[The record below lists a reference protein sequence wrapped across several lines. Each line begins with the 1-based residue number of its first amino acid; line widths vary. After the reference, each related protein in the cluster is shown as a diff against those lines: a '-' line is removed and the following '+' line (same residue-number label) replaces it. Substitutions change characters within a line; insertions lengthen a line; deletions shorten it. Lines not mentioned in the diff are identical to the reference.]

1 MEKVIIYLIIGIGY
15 VIYNYYKKLN
25 VPKSNS
31 DDYSSTPIPTS
42 QSEQNQNPPI
52 DKPYHKDQERKNDSP
67 SKSLEELLRE
77 FDTNTYDSEKKV
89 IDHQQDYDKKINK
102 DYSYKEEGEIAYN
115 NEGLGKLDDSITEL
129 DLSEKEVGVN
139 EISTYEYDYDNHN
152 NSKKNN
158 HKIDLKKAI
167 VYDAILKR
175 PQF

>member
-25 VPKSNS
+25 VPKSS
-31 DDYSSTPIPTS
+31 GGDTYVPKPDSTPRHS
-42 QSEQNQNPPI
+42 SPI
-52 DKPYHKDQERKNDSP
+52 DDQYNKEQEKKSYSP

-102 DYSYKEEGEIAYN
+102 DYSYEEEGEIAYN

-129 DLSEKEVGVN
+129 DLSESEVGVK
-139 EISTYEYDYDNHN
+139 EISSYEYDYDENVKA
-152 NSKKNN
+152 KKNI
-158 HKIDLKKAI
+158 KIDLKKAI
-167 VYDAILKR
+167 IYDAILNK
-175 PQF
+175 PKY